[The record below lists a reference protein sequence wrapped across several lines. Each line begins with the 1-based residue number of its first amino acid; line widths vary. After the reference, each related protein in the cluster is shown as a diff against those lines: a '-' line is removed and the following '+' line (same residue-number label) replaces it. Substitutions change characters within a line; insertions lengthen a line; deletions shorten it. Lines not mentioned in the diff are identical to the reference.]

1 MKLIIENDAGTAATA
16 AAQLIAEEIG
26 AHDTPVL
33 GLATGRTM
41 EGIYAR
47 LAQAHEQGTLDF
59 SCVTSFNLDE
69 YVGLSAED
77 PRSYHYYMQDHLF
90 RFVNIDLHR
99 THLPDGA
106 ATDLDAECA
115 AYEAQIARSGGID
128 LQLLG
133 IGDTGHIG
141 FNEPPSSF
149 DTRTRCVELDEATR
163 EQNAAMFGG
172 DPNAVP
178 HEALTMGVG
187 TILDAR
193 RLLLVATGPAKAGIV
208 AKALEGPITPEVS
221 ASAIRLHK
229 NYVVILDEASAAE
242 LSPATLAHAQ
252 RNA

>member
-26 AHDTPVL
+26 TYDTPVL

-149 DTRTRCVELDEATR
+149 DTRTRCVELMRPRANKMP
-163 EQNAAMFGG
+163 QCS
-172 DPNAVP
+172 
-178 HEALTMGVG
+178 
-187 TILDAR
+187 
-193 RLLLVATGPAKAGIV
+193 VATP
-208 AKALEGPITPEVS
+208 TPSRMRRSPWVS
-221 ASAIRLHK
+221 APFSTP
-229 NYVVILDEASAAE
+229 AAYSSSPPVPPKLA
-242 LSPATLAHAQ
+242 LSPRRWKGRSRRKSALRLSACIRTTSSFLTKPAL
-252 RNA
+252 RNSLPLR